1 MVSACRPAKR
11 QQASLPTHRPPDGA
25 YLASAA
31 SSRILLRSISA
42 EDGSRIIFHVKERR
56 LERPAELGSAREPS
70 KLNVAWRRMEVPPTP
85 PVRSRNAVPSGAP
98 GFSTC
103 IEHPMEEHLGWQA
116 PFWLLED
123 TWVGRRGARGGRTSA
138 WQSRPTIVGSWPTW
152 AICNRRNF
160 HETGGRLVTTSMNP
174 SQGSFRRQA
183 VGGPSRPLFSRNL
196 EYSWANPSGWR
207 YI

>member
-85 PVRSRNAVPSGAP
+85 PVRSRNAVPSCAP

-116 PFWLLED
+116 
-123 TWVGRRGARGGRTSA
+123 RRAR
-138 WQSRPTIVGSWPTW
+138 RPNLGL
-152 AICNRRNF
+152 AIAPHHR
-160 HETGGRLVTTSMNP
+160 GLKA
-174 SQGSFRRQA
+174 SFRGQA
-183 VGGPSRPLFSRNL
+183 VDRPSRPLFSRNL
-196 EYSWANPSGWR
+196 ECSRANLPG
-207 YI
+207 